1 MTTKT
6 KLSALALAAAAF
18 TTTLAAG
25 GSASANI
32 VPPGLGH
39 GPVVAAGGATGAGAT
54 RQGTIAGVR
63 QFFPS
68 QPSQPLPSGATG
80 AGATRQG
87 TIAGVR
93 QFFPSQP
100 SQPLPSPGEVFK
112 PLPIKPPPVNP
123 PSQNGGSNGGGT
135 LVSCHPGTGCT
146 VTGNGDHDRGH
157 DHDRD
162 HDRDYD
168 RDHDHDGYYRPGYG
182 WGYQPPIVVGGV
194 PAAVAVPAPV
204 QAVPAPVQAVPAR
217 VSAPAAQ
224 VVQASCNCLTK
235 QNLPDG
241 SVLFQDNCTK
251 ESAIAVPPT
260 VGAR

>member
-6 KLSALALAAAAF
+6 KLSALALAAATF

-32 VPPGLGH
+32 VRPGLGH
-39 GPVVAAGGATGAGAT
+39 GPVVTAGGVTGIGAT
-54 RQGTIAGVR
+54 REGTIAGVR
-63 QFFPS
+63 QLP
-68 QPSQPLPSGATG
+68 PSQPLPGIVTG
-80 AGATRQG
+80 TGATRPG

-93 QFFPSQP
+93 QIP
-100 SQPLPSPGEVFK
+100 
-112 PLPIKPPPVNP
+112 PLPIDPSPPSPPSP
-123 PSQNGGSNGGGT
+123 PSQNGGSNGGT

-146 VTGNGDHDRGH
+146 VTGNRDHDR
-157 DHDRD
+157 DHD

-168 RDHDHDGYYRPGYG
+168 RDHDRDHDGYYRRGYG
-182 WGYQPPIVVGGV
+182 WGYQPPIMVEGV
-194 PAAVAVPAPV
+194 PSAVAVPAPV

-224 VVQASCNCLTK
+224 VVQAPCNCLTK

-241 SVLFQDNCTK
+241 SVLFQDICTK
-251 ESAIAVPPT
+251 ESAIAAPPA